1 MKSIR
6 HTLAAPIVAIVL
18 AGCSG
23 GFVVVESGPPPY
35 APANGYRHRHPHD
48 HIVLVYN
55 ADLSVYAVSGYRNCY
70 YSGGTYYRVDGGVW
84 YRTVTISEPTWTVV
98 SYNAIPP
105 GLHKKYKDSYADEKE
120 KKHKKKK
127 KYGNG

>member
-6 HTLAAPIVAIVL
+6 HTLAAPIVAIML
-18 AGCSG
+18 SGISG
-23 GFVVVESGPPPY
+23 GFAVVESGPPPY
-35 APANGYRHRHPHD
+35 APANGYRYRHPTD

-55 ADLSVYAVSGYRNCY
+55 SGLSVYAVSGYSNCY

-84 YRTVTISEPTWTVV
+84 YRTVSISKPTWTVV
-98 SYNAIPP
+98 SYRAIPS
-105 GLHKKYKDSYADEKE
+105 GLHKKYKGSDANEKE
-120 KKHKKKK
+120 KEHKKK